1 MDFQRR
7 SVTIEDKINSLIG
20 TPYDADMYH
29 CYTLVMELQPKA
41 PTLDLI
47 ASKTT
52 AVRYMNDDEY
62 PDWKITQSPRDM
74 DICLMGTKD
83 NVYHHAGVFF
93 NGLIVHADLTYVR
106 AEKLDIISKK
116 YSHMRFYT
124 CK

>member
-1 MDFQRR
+1 M
-7 SVTIEDKINSLIG
+7 TIEDKINSLIG

-62 PDWKITQSPRDM
+62 PNCIEVEKPSDL
-74 DICLMGTKD
+74 DIVLLGIKEDT
-83 NVYHHAGVFF
+83 YQHAGIYFK
-93 NGLIVHADLTYVR
+93 GLVIHADRPSVR
-106 AEKLDIISKK
+106 AEKLDIIRNTYPFIKV
-116 YSHMRFYT
+116 FT
-124 CK
+124 CMS